1 MPMKKVFLFL
11 FLINSLIVNAQE
23 EFVEASD
30 SVSIMTRPIRIL
42 SDFLDSRDDEVYI
55 DGSFVDVSPAVTEVT
70 FGRHTISVQRNG
82 NTVRQRIRIEE
93 VEEVADTLQFE
104 LYFGLQPTWHQ
115 SVTSYAKS
123 VISEIVSNM
132 VYVEEGIF
140 TMGSNH
146 HEADRDERPAHKVRL
161 SPYFICRYEVTNRQW
176 YAVMSN
182 DSVAHIYENDN
193 RPKTNINSIE
203 CQAFVDSLRK
213 FTELNF
219 VLPTEAQWEYAAKG
233 GQKSRHTLFS
243 GSSEIDK
250 VAWFFGNSGE
260 KRQHDE
266 SWRPVLLTT
275 NRNRTHDVGQKL
287 PNELGI
293 YDMTGNVFEFCSD
306 FFDNYRVKPDAM
318 LTNPKGPSKGQYVV
332 VRGGSW
338 LSETRQN
345 RVTYRSSCDFR
356 QKSSA
361 VGLRVVVY

>member
-1 MPMKKVFLFL
+1 MKKVLLFL
-11 FLINSLIVNAQE
+11 FLINTLIVSAQE
-23 EFVEASD
+23 EETEILD
-30 SVSIMTRPIRIL
+30 SASIMTRPIRII
-42 SDFLDSRDDEVYI
+42 SDFLHTRGDEVYI
-55 DGSFVDVSPAVTEVT
+55 DGSYVDMSPVVTEVT

-93 VEEVADTLQFE
+93 VEEVTDTLQFE
-104 LYFGLQPTWHQ
+104 LYFGLQPTWNQ

-132 VYVEEGIF
+132 VYVEEG
-140 TMGSNH
+140 TYMMGSNH
-146 HEADRDERPAHKVRL
+146 CDADRDERPAHKVRL
-161 SPYFICRYEVTNRQW
+161 SPFFIGRYEITNRQW
-176 YAVMSN
+176 FAVMAN
-182 DSVAHIYENDN
+182 DSVARLYENDN
-193 RPKTNINSIE
+193 TPKTNINSIE

-213 FTELNF
+213 FTELSF
-219 VLPTEAQWEYAAKG
+219 MLPTEAQWEYAAKG
-233 GQKSRHTLFS
+233 GRKSKPTTFS
-243 GSSEIDK
+243 GGNDLDK
-250 VAWFFGNSGE
+250 VAWYFGNSGE

-266 SWRPVLLTT
+266 AWRPVLLTT
-275 NRNRTHDVGQKL
+275 NKNRPHDIGQKQ

-306 FFDNYRVKPDAM
+306 FFDNYRVKSGEM

-356 QKSSA
+356 QKSAA
-361 VGLRVVVY
+361 VGLRVAVY